1 MTDTSTPHYDLTAVA
16 NAAAVRAVELY
27 AQRHP
32 SPPQV
37 NVTQAAKMLGLS
49 RPTVHKLMKAG
60 KLTFNSCGQIPIE
73 QVDRVLASNY
83 A

>member
-32 SPPQV
+32 RPPQV

-73 QVDRVLASNY
+73 QVDRVMASNY

>member
-16 NAAAVRAVELY
+16 NAAAARAVELY

-32 SPPQV
+32 RPPQV

>member
-1 MTDTSTPHYDLTAVA
+1 MTVTAPQPYDLAAVA

-32 SPPQV
+32 RPPQV
-37 NVTQAAKMLGLS
+37 TVTQAAKMLGLS

>member
-32 SPPQV
+32 RPPQV
-37 NVTQAAKMLGLS
+37 NVTQATKMLGLS